1 MDLSNQDSVLHFLVL
16 ALLDAALVRILMQII
31 KSNGFFLYT
40 AVPKHFMWVCNEVCF
55 TFLYEQ
61 TELRKTSESRV
72 GGCMGWLWLDCC
84 CFPEFLA
91 VAVLVL
97 FALGKNKK
105 NK

>member
-40 AVPKHFMWVCNEVCF
+40 AVQKHFMWVCNEVCF

-72 GGCMGWLWLDCC
+72 GAVWGGCGWTVVV
-84 CFPEFLA
+84 FLSS
-91 VAVLVL
+91 VLVL
-97 FALGKNKK
+97 FALAKNKK
-105 NK
+105 TNDA